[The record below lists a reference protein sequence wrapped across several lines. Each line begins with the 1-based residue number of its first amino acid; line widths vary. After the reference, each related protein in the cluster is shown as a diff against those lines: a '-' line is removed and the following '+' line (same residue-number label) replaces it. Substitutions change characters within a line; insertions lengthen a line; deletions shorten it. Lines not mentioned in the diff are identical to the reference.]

1 MNLFISK
8 LPANVSRFG
17 CEPPQGFG
25 VRLSSAALGST
36 DLRGNES
43 RYGFQSRA
51 RLQQG
56 FFLEEALVYISVLLV
71 LLGVGFSALYRSID
85 SSVGLRRNADDIT
98 SAIHAGERWRAD
110 VRAADSKAWL
120 EKNSPEAILHLP
132 SSNGEITYRSAPPA
146 IYRRVGSGP
155 WVCALTNVASSIMES
170 DSRQNVIAWRWELE
184 LQHRAKG
191 SYIRPLFTFLA
202 VPQPK
207 AAL

>member
-17 CEPPQGFG
+17 C
-25 VRLSSAALGST
+25 
-36 DLRGNES
+36 
-43 RYGFQSRA
+43 YGFQNRA

-56 FFLEEALVYISVLLV
+56 FFLEEALVYIAVLLT

-85 SSVGLRRNADDIT
+85 SSLGLRRNADDIAT
-98 SAIHAGERWRAD
+98 AIHAGERWRAD

-132 SSNGEITYRSAPPA
+132 SSQGEIAYRSAPLA
-146 IYRRVGSGP
+146 VYRRVGSGP

-170 DSRQNVIAWRWELE
+170 DSRQNIIAWRWELE

-191 SYIRPLFTFLA
+191 SYIRPLFTFTS
-202 VPQPK
+202 VPQMK
-207 AAL
+207 GAR